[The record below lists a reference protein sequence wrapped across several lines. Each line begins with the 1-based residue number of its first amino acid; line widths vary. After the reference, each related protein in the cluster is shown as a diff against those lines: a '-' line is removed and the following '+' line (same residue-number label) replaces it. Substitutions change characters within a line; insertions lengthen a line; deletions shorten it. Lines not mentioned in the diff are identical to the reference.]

1 MPPVPAGG
9 AVIQDEASMNATAIE
24 MENVVKVYPNG
35 VRALDSVTL
44 AVPHGSICTFLGRN
58 GAGKTTTVRV
68 LSTLSRKTSGRAAV
82 CGVDID
88 ARPAEV
94 RRLIGVA
101 LQNSGLD
108 GLMTGREHLELIAGL
123 AGYRRKDR
131 RRRAD
136 ELLEMV
142 GLAGAAGRVVAK
154 YSGGMRRRLDLCL
167 ALIHR
172 PRVLFLDE
180 LGSGLDLQ
188 SRLAVWEIIRDLR
201 AGGTAVFLATH
212 DLSEADRLSD
222 LVAVI
227 DAGRIRAVGS
237 PAELRQACP
246 ADVVVD
252 QPKAAGPSLEDV
264 FVHLTGSDINIDAT
278 GPGTADTGVL
288 RAAGASAP

>member
-1 MPPVPAGG
+1 
-9 AVIQDEASMNATAIE
+9 MNAAAIE

-35 VRALDSVTL
+35 VRALDLVTL
-44 AVPHGSICTFLGRN
+44 AVPHGSICAFLGRN
-58 GAGKTTTVRV
+58 GAGKSTTVRV
-68 LSTLSRKTSGRAAV
+68 LSTLTRKTSGRAAV

-94 RRLIGVA
+94 RRLIGAA

-123 AGYRRKDR
+123 VGYRGKAR

-136 ELLEMV
+136 ELLELV
-142 GLAGAAGRVVAK
+142 GLAGAAGQAVSR
-154 YSGGMRRRLDLCL
+154 YSGGMRRRLDLSL

-188 SRLAVWEIIRDLR
+188 SRLAVWEVIRDLR
-201 AGGTAVFLATH
+201 AGGSTVFLATH
-212 DLSEADRLSD
+212 DLNEADRLSD
-222 LVAVI
+222 TVVVI

-237 PAELRQACP
+237 PADLKMTLGDRPE
-246 ADVVVD
+246 V
-252 QPKAAGPSLEDV
+252 AGPSLEDV
-264 FVHLTGSDINIDAT
+264 FMHLTGSDISIAAS
-278 GPGTADTGVL
+278 GPSAVDTSTAHSGHAI
-288 RAAGASAP
+288 RAAGAPLS